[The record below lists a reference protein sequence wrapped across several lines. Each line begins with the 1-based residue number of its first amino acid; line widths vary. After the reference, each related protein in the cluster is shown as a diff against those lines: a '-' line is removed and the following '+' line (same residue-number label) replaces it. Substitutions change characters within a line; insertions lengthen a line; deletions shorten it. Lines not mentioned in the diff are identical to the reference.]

1 MCGFSCFCSVFLKCK
16 SVDSL
21 AFQAHNVNHFRFY
34 SFPFA
39 VYKLWIFSLLMRF
52 RWFRML
58 PSNKCIWNTLLLSA
72 LDRGGHGRD
81 AFDLLAAPRASQKP
95 SWWVL
100 IEHVQRC
107 CIRLMYGKWGRRWA
121 EREKCAFCWRYS
133 RSPVVPRTCKYVF
146 SSQHVYVPW
155 RRDRYHLWDAGG
167 NKLHQAVRQF
177 VFLYV
182 LYVLNY
188 HWKVWIGPG
197 YVLGRLRVI
206 FACFPGVYFRQRW
219 SPEHSC
225 VNKCI
230 NSIFGTLCHSDSKYL
245 TLLTAHKVQIHTES
259 CQTQVEM
266 Y

>member
-95 SWWVL
+95 SCRVL

-146 SSQHVYVPW
+146 SSQHVCPVEAGQVPPVW
-155 RRDRYHLWDAGG
+155 QLGVICVFICIIRVKLSLKSMNWSRLCAG
-167 NKLHQAVRQF
+167 
-177 VFLYV
+177 
-182 LYVLNY
+182 
-188 HWKVWIGPG
+188 
-197 YVLGRLRVI
+197 
-206 FACFPGVYFRQRW
+206 
-219 SPEHSC
+219 
-225 VNKCI
+225 
-230 NSIFGTLCHSDSKYL
+230 
-245 TLLTAHKVQIHTES
+245 
-259 CQTQVEM
+259 
-266 Y
+266 

>member
-1 MCGFSCFCSVFLKCK
+1 
-16 SVDSL
+16 
-21 AFQAHNVNHFRFY
+21 
-34 SFPFA
+34 
-39 VYKLWIFSLLMRF
+39 MRF

-72 LDRGGHGRD
+72 LGGHGRD
-81 AFDLLAAPRASQKP
+81 AFDLLAAPRASQKR
-95 SWWVL
+95 SCRVL
-100 IEHVQRC
+100 REHVQRC
-107 CIRLMYGKWGRRWA
+107 CIRLMHGKWGRRWA
-121 EREKCAFCWRYS
+121 EREKCAFCWSYS

-146 SSQHVYVPW
+146 LFTARLCPVE
-155 RRDRYHLWDAGG
+155 AGQ
-167 NKLHQAVRQF
+167 LPPVRCSCPAAVRHQNIVQDF
-177 VFLYV
+177 YLARCNLFLYV

-188 HWKVWIGPG
+188 HWKVWIGLG

-245 TLLTAHKVQIHTES
+245 PLLTAHKVQIHTES
-259 CQTQVEM
+259 CQTQLEI

>member
-1 MCGFSCFCSVFLKCK
+1 MHLKHAVIERVGRRRTRPGCFWSSGCSSGFAE
-16 SVDSL
+16 
-21 AFQAHNVNHFRFY
+21 AFVP
-34 SFPFA
+34 SFNRTCA
-39 VYKLWIFSLLMRF
+39 ALLY
-52 RWFRML
+52 
-58 PSNKCIWNTLLLSA
+58 T
-72 LDRGGHGRD
+72 
-81 AFDLLAAPRASQKP
+81 
-95 SWWVL
+95 
-100 IEHVQRC
+100 
-107 CIRLMYGKWGRRWA
+107 LMYGKWGRRWA

-259 CQTQVEM
+259 CQTQLEI